1 LPVRKVWIG
10 VAAIVAI
17 MVAAAIG
24 YQFLTPPEI
33 EPAVATSTTAAPD
46 TAMPAGRPE
55 IHADDKILGSPEAP
69 VTMIEYA
76 SLTCP
81 HCATFHNDS
90 LPRIKS
96 ELIEKGLMR
105 LVFRDFPLDQVALR
119 AALLARC
126 APDERYFNLLE
137 VLFRTQS
144 DWAQAADPAGAL
156 AQIGRTAGMSQAT
169 IDGCV
174 TDQARVD
181 RIVAGYQEAQSSF
194 DVRSTPTF
202 IINGEK
208 HTGTLAFEDI
218 EKIVM
223 GLAPKS

>member
-1 LPVRKVWIG
+1 MRKVWIG
-10 VAAIVAI
+10 VAAVAAI

-24 YQFLTPPEI
+24 YQFLTPPAI
-33 EPAVATSTTAAPD
+33 EPAVETSTAAP
-46 TAMPAGRPE
+46 TQAGLPE

-69 VTMIEYA
+69 VTVIEYA

-81 HCATFHNDS
+81 HCAAFHNIS

-96 ELIEKGLMR
+96 ELIDKGLVR
-105 LVFRDFPLDQVALR
+105 LVYRDFPLDQVALR

-126 APDERYFNLLE
+126 APDERYFNLLD

-144 DWAQAADPAGAL
+144 DWAESTDPAGAL
-156 AQIGRTAGMSQAT
+156 AQIGRTAGMSQVT
-169 IDGCV
+169 IDGCMA
-174 TDQARVD
+174 DEARVD
-181 RIVAGYQEAQSSF
+181 RIAAGYQEAQTGF

-208 HTGTLAFEDI
+208 HQGVLAFEDV
-218 EKIVM
+218 EKIVK

>member
-1 LPVRKVWIG
+1 MRKVWIG
-10 VAAIVAI
+10 VAAVAAI

-24 YQFLTPPEI
+24 YQFLTPPAI
-33 EPAVATSTTAAPD
+33 EPAVETSPPAAP
-46 TAMPAGRPE
+46 TQAGLPE

-81 HCATFHNDS
+81 HCASFHMIS

-96 ELIEKGLMR
+96 EFIDKGLVR
-105 LVFRDFPLDQVALR
+105 LVYRDFPLDQVALR

-126 APDERYFNLLE
+126 APDERYFSLLD

-144 DWAQAADPAGAL
+144 DWAESTDPAGAL

-169 IDGCV
+169 IDGCM

-181 RIVAGYQEAQSSF
+181 RIAVGYQEAQAGF

-208 HTGTLAFEDI
+208 HSGALAFEDV
-218 EKIVM
+218 EKIVK

>member
-1 LPVRKVWIG
+1 MRKVWIG
-10 VAAIVAI
+10 VAAVVAI
-17 MVAAAIG
+17 MIAAAIG
-24 YQFLTPPEI
+24 YRFLTPPAT
-33 EPAVATSTTAAPD
+33 EPAVETSSTAAP
-46 TAMPAGRPE
+46 TQAGQPE

-81 HCATFHNDS
+81 HCATFHNIS

-96 ELIEKGLMR
+96 EFIDKGLVR
-105 LVFRDFPLDQVALR
+105 LVYRDFPLDQVALR

-126 APDERYFNLLE
+126 APNERYFSLLD

-144 DWAQAADPAGAL
+144 DWAQSTDPAGAL

-169 IDGCV
+169 IDGCM

-181 RIVAGYQEAQSSF
+181 RIAVGYQEAQTGF

-208 HTGTLAFEDI
+208 HSGALAFEDV
-218 EKIVM
+218 EKIVK